1 MKVGRIGMVGVVSV
15 LGVVGLVG
23 KVGMLGKSPTTPTT
37 PKTPTEP
44 KTPIIPII
52 IITNKINTMDYSK
65 KKIGSYKT
73 LLAYQK
79 AECVYDITFYFVNR
93 FLDRAHDRTVDQ
105 MQQAAR
111 SGKQNI
117 VEGYSDAE
125 GSSQTEHKLMTVAK
139 GSLEELKEDY
149 QDYLRTHQ
157 LELWSQGHYKYKTC
171 QPLFRKHNDSDYYM
185 RQIEGRTDEDIAN
198 IALIVIH
205 QTLALLRGY
214 IDRQD
219 RLFIQEGGIKEQR
232 FKMRKEYR
240 DGKENRE
247 SRFGRESR
255 DCREIPTEPTTPTK
269 PTTPIKNKKSWQ
281 I

>member
-1 MKVGRIGMVGVVSV
+1 MRVGRIGMVGVVGVVGV
-15 LGVVGLVG
+15 LGVVGRVG
-23 KVGMLGKSPTTPTT
+23 ILGKFPTTPTEPTIPTIPTT
-37 PKTPTEP
+37 PKTPT
-44 KTPIIPII
+44 TPII

-247 SRFGRESR
+247 SRFGRYSR

-269 PTTPIKNKKSWQ
+269 PTIPIKK
-281 I
+281 

>member
-1 MKVGRIGMVGVVSV
+1 
-15 LGVVGLVG
+15 
-23 KVGMLGKSPTTPTT
+23 
-37 PKTPTEP
+37 
-44 KTPIIPII
+44 
-52 IITNKINTMDYSK
+52 MDYNK

-79 AECVYDITFYFVNR
+79 AECVFDITCYFVNH

-125 GSSQTEHKLMTVAK
+125 GSSQIEHNLTTIAK

-149 QDYLRTHQ
+149 QDYLRVRG
-157 LELWSQGHYKYKTC
+157 LEIWSNNHYKYLLC

-185 RQIEGRTDEDIAN
+185 RQIDGRTDEEIAN

-205 QTLALLRGY
+205 QALALLRGL

-219 RLFIQEGGIKEQR
+219 RLFLQQGGIKEQR
-232 FKMRKEYR
+232 FKARLEFRSKEEGRY
-240 DGKENRE
+240 
-247 SRFGRESR
+247 GREGRFSR
-255 DCREIPTEPTTPTK
+255 EALHGNEHNTPTVPTTPT
-269 PTTPIKNKKSWQ
+269 PPIKH
-281 I
+281 

>member
-1 MKVGRIGMVGVVSV
+1 MRVGRIGMIGVVGV
-15 LGVVGLVG
+15 LGSVGLVG
-23 KVGMLGKSPTTPTT
+23 RVGMLGKFPTTPTEPNIPTT
-37 PKTPTEP
+37 PKTPT
-44 KTPIIPII
+44 TPII

-65 KKIGSYKT
+65 KKIGGYKT

-269 PTTPIKNKKSWQ
+269 PTKPIKK
-281 I
+281 

>member
-1 MKVGRIGMVGVVSV
+1 MRVGRIGMVGVVSV

-255 DCREIPTEPTTPTK
+255 DCRETPTEPTTPTK
-269 PTTPIKNKKSWQ
+269 PTKPIKK
-281 I
+281 

>member
-1 MKVGRIGMVGVVSV
+1 MKVGRIGMIGVVGV

-23 KVGMLGKSPTTPTT
+23 RVGRLGKFPTKPTEPNIPTIPKTPTT
-37 PKTPTEP
+37 PIK
-44 KTPIIPII
+44 

-247 SRFGRESR
+247 SRFSRESR
-255 DCREIPTEPTTPTK
+255 DCRETPTEPTTPTK
-269 PTTPIKNKKSWQ
+269 PTTPIKK
-281 I
+281 

>member
-1 MKVGRIGMVGVVSV
+1 MRVGRIGMVGVVSV

-23 KVGMLGKSPTTPTT
+23 RVGMLGKFPTKLTEPNIPTTPTT
-37 PKTPTEP
+37 PTT
-44 KTPIIPII
+44 PII

-247 SRFGRESR
+247 SRFSRESR

-269 PTTPIKNKKSWQ
+269 PTTPIKKQ
-281 I
+281 